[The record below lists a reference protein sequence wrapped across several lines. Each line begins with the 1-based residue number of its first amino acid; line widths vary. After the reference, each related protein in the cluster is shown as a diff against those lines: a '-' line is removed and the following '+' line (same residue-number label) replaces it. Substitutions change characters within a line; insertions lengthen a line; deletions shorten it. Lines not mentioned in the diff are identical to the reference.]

1 MMSFTIGLIIG
12 GLLVWVLGASGPE
25 AKETK
30 LPVENEIK
38 QSEVVDNDVPN
49 EEPTDTP
56 TDDASSSIDTGTI
69 TTDEPGEVAGPVFE
83 VPEEGG
89 SISVSD
95 QAAGEVV
102 MIGDTVYPTTE
113 GWIAVRD
120 YLETGELGYV
130 LGAARF
136 STEQALLPKE
146 VVLLRATTA
155 GETYAVVFYND
166 NGDRKFS
173 LSDDTM
179 IEGQVS
185 SFVAGG

>member
-25 AKETK
+25 AKETE
-30 LPVENEIK
+30 LPTEK
-38 QSEVVDNDVPN
+38 QTSESEEVVDNNVPSAS
-49 EEPTDTP
+49 TDTP
-56 TDDASSSIDTGTI
+56 TDDVSGSIDIGTI
-69 TTDEPGEVAGPVFE
+69 TIDEPGEAAGPVFE

-95 QAAGEVV
+95 QAAGKVV

-120 YLETGELGYV
+120 YLENGELGYV

-136 STEQALLPKE
+136 SVEQQLLPKE

>member
-1 MMSFTIGLIIG
+1 MCIRDS
-12 GLLVWVLGASGPE
+12 
-25 AKETK
+25 KETE
-30 LPVENEIK
+30 LPTENK
-38 QSEVVDNDVPN
+38 VTQSEVVDSNEPDEPN
-49 EEPTDTP
+49 EPTDTP

-95 QAAGEVV
+95 QVAGKVV

-120 YLETGELGYV
+120 YLENGELGYV

-136 STEQALLPKE
+136 SVEQQLLPKE

-166 NGDRKFS
+166 NGDRKFN
-173 LSDDTM
+173 LANDTM
-179 IEGQVS
+179 IESQVS